1 MKAKRNAF
9 WADLRISSVFRL
21 YCLRLVQF
29 NGKTISVAVLWPEQ
43 YLNISGHF
51 TLQRRKQATHRNFL
65 QRTGHGSIFKY
76 LNTKQNI
83 NYLLQDEYAVSFPNQ
98 K

>member
-1 MKAKRNAF
+1 MKTKRNAF
-9 WADLRISSVFRL
+9 WADLRISSAFWL

-43 YLNISGHF
+43 CLHISGRF
-51 TLQRRKQATHRNFL
+51 TLQSRKKVTHRGFL
-65 QRTGHGSIFKY
+65 QRIAHASIFKY